1 MDAASEVPPVRWIRA
16 AVLKVPAA
24 VPVGAVCHIAVGV
37 FGRYKINGAENKVR
51 TYMHFVLSYRPI
63 NIAQENSLCV
73 PVLCVEFQKTVCL
86 RVPVLYASN
95 FKKQSVCAC
104 LYYASNFKNSLFVR
118 ACIMRRIV
126 ENSLFVRACTI
137 CAEFQKTVCL
147 CACAMRRISKNSLF
161 VCACTMRRISKKK
174 SVCAC
179 LYYASNFKSQF
190 KGQSTRCRYMCMF
203 RVMFRVFQNHIY
215 TVYIR
220 YFWQENH
227 QLYGHIQSMFIV
239 LANPMYV
246 ALGFR
251 PCNFE
256 LKDIG
261 HACTCCFE
269 PRAILLGFRYESLF
283 VLMEPAQKCK
293 ACVLQSIRP

>member
-1 MDAASEVPPVRWIRA
+1 VDAASEVPPVRWIRA

-95 FKKQSVCAC
+95 FKKQ
-104 LYYASNFKNSLFVR
+104 
-118 ACIMRRIV
+118 
-126 ENSLFVRACTI
+126 
-137 CAEFQKTVCL
+137 
-147 CACAMRRISKNSLF
+147 
-161 VCACTMRRISKKK
+161 

>member
-104 LYYASNFKNSLFVR
+104 LYY
-118 ACIMRRIV
+118 MRRIS
-126 ENSLFVRACTI
+126 ENSLFV
-137 CAEFQKTVCL
+137 CL
-147 CACAMRRISKNSLF
+147 CYASNF
-161 VCACTMRRISKKK
+161 KKQ
-174 SVCAC
+174 SVCVC
-179 LYYASNFKSQF
+179 LYYASNFQK
-190 KGQSTRCRYMCMF
+190 KVCLC
-203 RVMFRVFQNHIY
+203 VPVLCVEFQ
-215 TVYIR
+215 V
-220 YFWQENH
+220 
-227 QLYGHIQSMFIV
+227 
-239 LANPMYV
+239 
-246 ALGFR
+246 
-251 PCNFE
+251 
-256 LKDIG
+256 
-261 HACTCCFE
+261 
-269 PRAILLGFRYESLF
+269 
-283 VLMEPAQKCK
+283 
-293 ACVLQSIRP
+293 SI